1 MRWRSTLWERKS
13 SFISA
18 RDRLTL
24 ELKKTQFSTKTVHT
38 QMSTS
43 QTWCKKED
51 ATHLESE
58 LQPVKGLL
66 SQKHQRV
73 LRKLTCL
80 NLFNANPW
88 NSKIDQ
94 QLQSSKSW
102 KRKRQKVIWWTLQL
116 ELMTFKMLRSLD
128 TFCFQTTL
136 ASVTTLAIPCCW
148 VFSTRTWC
156 VRVWSQSWRK
166 Y

>member
-1 MRWRSTLWERKS
+1 MLCERKS

-18 RDRLTL
+18 KDRQTL
-24 ELKKTQFSTKTVHT
+24 ELKKTQFSMKIVHT
-38 QMSTS
+38 PMSTS

-51 ATHLESE
+51 ATHLASE

-66 SQKHQRV
+66 SRKHPRV
-73 LRKLTCL
+73 SRRLTCL
-80 NLFNANPW
+80 NPFNANPW

-94 QLQSSKSW
+94 LLQNSKSW

-116 ELMTFKMLRSLD
+116 ELMTFKMLRNSD
-128 TFCFQTTL
+128 TFCFQTIL
-136 ASVTTLAIPCCW
+136 ASATTLAIRCCW
-148 VFSTRTWC
+148 GFSIRIWC
-156 VRVWSQSWRK
+156 VRAWSQSWRK